1 MLLFLLYYIIT
12 TIIKIKTY
20 ILKKQIKFMIVHQ
33 HIYEFLKYLFNP
45 FLIIKKIL
53 FLFLYKILEFLYNKT
68 TKENINIFFT
78 ISRISLCELYK
89 FEPFGFKT
97 RYHLFIVNKK
107 IEYFIKTNK
116 KLDEIIKLLKSSY
129 HEDHNLFI
137 SEVLYVPYISC
148 INGPLILCLL
158 LLILDYTIDNLL
170 KAFIISLI
178 IKLVL

>member
-1 MLLFLLYYIIT
+1 MNNIIT
-12 TIIKIKTY
+12 KVKKY
-20 ILKKQIKFMIVHQ
+20 ILKNQIIFMIDHEN
-33 HIYEFLKYLFNP
+33 IYNFIKYLFRP
-45 FLIIKKIL
+45 DIVLFYIIKKIL
-53 FLFLYKILEFLYNKT
+53 FLLFYKILEFLYNKT
-68 TKENINIFFT
+68 TKENINTFFT
-78 ISRISLCELYK
+78 ISRIGLCELYK

-97 RYHLFIVNKK
+97 TYHLFIVNKK
-107 IEYFIKTNK
+107 IEYFIKTDR

-129 HEDHNLFI
+129 DEDVNLFI

-148 INGPLILCLL
+148 INGPLLLCLL

>member
-1 MLLFLLYYIIT
+1 MNNIIT
-12 TIIKIKTY
+12 KVKKY
-20 ILKKQIKFMIVHQ
+20 ILKKQIIFMIDHEN
-33 HIYEFLKYLFNP
+33 IYNFIRYLFRP
-45 FLIIKKIL
+45 DIVLIYIIKKIL
-53 FLFLYKILEFLYNKT
+53 LLFLYKILEFLYNKKS
-68 TKENINIFFT
+68 KENINTFFT
-78 ISRISLCELYK
+78 ISRINLCELYK

-97 RYHLFIVNKK
+97 RYHLFIINKK
-107 IEYFIKTNK
+107 IEYFIKTDR

-129 HEDHNLFI
+129 HEDINLFI

-148 INGPLILCLL
+148 INGPLLLCLL